1 MGWLTSAGEATTV
14 VNPVIGGVMTL
25 AGKVLD
31 NLYPD
36 PVERAKA
43 QQALDAIKDGKEA
56 RELDANLK
64 VQLAQIAVDA
74 AEAQSD
80 SLFKSGW
87 RPFIGWVCGTAFAWN
102 YVGQPAL
109 EWFSAWVGHPI
120 ALPHANLT
128 AMMPILGGLLGLGTL
143 RTVEKIKGSA

>member
-1 MGWLTSAGEATTV
+1 MGWLTSAGEATAV

-43 QQALDAIKDGKEA
+43 QQALDAIRDGKEA
-56 RELDANLK
+56 RELNAMLQAQMGQIEIDK
-64 VQLAQIAVDA
+64 V
-74 AEAQSD
+74 EAGSEN
-80 SLFKSGW
+80 SFKSCW
-87 RPFIGWVCGTAFAWN
+87 RPFLGWICGISLAYSWLLQPLLVWMSVNAGWKPPLTLSVAEQMTI
-102 YVGQPAL
+102 VGQMMGLA
-109 EWFSAWVGHPI
+109 
-120 ALPHANLT
+120 T
-128 AMMPILGGLLGLGTL
+128 A